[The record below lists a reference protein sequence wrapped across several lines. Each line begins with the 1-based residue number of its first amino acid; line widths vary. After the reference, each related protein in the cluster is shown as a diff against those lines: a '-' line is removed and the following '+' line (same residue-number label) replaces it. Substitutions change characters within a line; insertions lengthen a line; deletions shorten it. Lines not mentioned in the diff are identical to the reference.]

1 MASQTD
7 ELRAHVRRALEAGQK
22 RDEIRANLA
31 AAGWGETQ
39 IRRALDAWADSPGPL
54 PVPRPRAELSA
65 REAFLYLVMFA
76 ALYLTA
82 WYLGA
87 LLFELIEI
95 AVPDPLEGRWRAESR
110 GSSIRWS
117 IASLV
122 VGAPL
127 YIGLAIKLAR
137 EMEADPVRRQSPVRQ
152 WLGHIT
158 LFIAALIV
166 IGSLV
171 TVIYSLLDGAL
182 TLRFALKTLV
192 VAGIAGLIFGYY
204 RADLGSDPR

>member
-54 PVPRPRAELSA
+54 AVPRPRAELSA

-95 AVPDPLEGRWRAESR
+95 AVPDPVEGPWQKFQSYSR
-110 GSSIRWS
+110 R
-117 IASLV
+117 
-122 VGAPL
+122 
-127 YIGLAIKLAR
+127 
-137 EMEADPVRRQSPVRQ
+137 
-152 WLGHIT
+152 
-158 LFIAALIV
+158 
-166 IGSLV
+166 
-171 TVIYSLLDGAL
+171 
-182 TLRFALKTLV
+182 
-192 VAGIAGLIFGYY
+192 
-204 RADLGSDPR
+204 